1 MRKSKIK
8 SKKQKKTNQKN
19 RNKIRSR
26 GAVLPKK
33 TRQKPIYK
41 NYYLLKISDINKNK
55 IKIPDNQYDFLILNA
70 KPHNIYLTISTAGKE
85 IGHTS
90 FPHVAKHFKKE
101 LKLYKKTGRWDN
113 SKTDTVKYAG
123 ELIIKKGKLNEWNNI
138 SGHYMPPLKEAS
150 DTGLMMDKFKPFFD
164 GEKELKKNSS
174 SGKYEY
180 WDIPKKSN
188 NSDSLSVQ
196 FSSRDSISF

>member
-1 MRKSKIK
+1 M
-8 SKKQKKTNQKN
+8 KKKKTIKKK
-19 RNKIRSR
+19 RTLKYK
-26 GAVLPKK
+26 GGLLPKK
-33 TRQKPIYK
+33 NRQIPIYK
-41 NYYLLKISDINKNK
+41 NYYVLKISDINKNK

-70 KPHNIYLTISTAGKE
+70 KPRNIYLTISMPGKE

-90 FPHVAKHFKKE
+90 FPQVARNFKKE

-123 ELIIKKGKLNEWNNI
+123 EVIIKDKKLDEWTNF
-138 SGHYMPPLKEAS
+138 SGHYMPPLDEAS
-150 DTGLMMDKFKPFFD
+150 ETGLKMNKFKPFFD
-164 GEKELKKNSS
+164 GELLVKKNSS

-180 WDIPKKSN
+180 WDIPKRSN

-196 FSSRDSISF
+196 FSSKDSI